1 MTTTDTASPAGNPT
15 RYRIGLLGLDILGA
29 AADAHPLA
37 VSALAVRA
45 AREGGLPQPLTP
57 ARLDAHI
64 AEARAWLEAEAEAGR
79 DLDPAEVA
87 RAFTSLRTGSAPSA
101 AVGDLVPPTPSAS

>member
-1 MTTTDTASPAGNPT
+1 MTTTDTATPTGSPI

-57 ARLDAHI
+57 ARLDAHLL
-64 AEARAWLEAEAEAGR
+64 EARAWLEAEAEAGR

-87 RAFTSLRTGSAPSA
+87 RAFAALRTGSAPSA
-101 AVGDLVPPTPSAS
+101 AVGDLGPPMPSAS

>member
-1 MTTTDTASPAGNPT
+1 MTTTDAPATGN

-29 AADAHPLA
+29 ASAAHYLA

-45 AREGGLPQPLTP
+45 VREGGLPQPLTP
-57 ARLDAHI
+57 ARLDAHLI
-64 AEARAWLEAEAEAGR
+64 EARAWLEAEAEAGR